1 MHIDPGWNFA
11 YVPMHSFEVELMRVN
26 SRPRLRRKMPESINA
41 GKNVAK
47 VSDLLKGIGGFVDLV
62 SDMAQKGQEKVEHTS
77 EIKTQDGISAM
88 YGFSVKLDGTGIPQ
102 VERFGNIIQNTE
114 KGPVVEEAREPF
126 VDIFEEKDNLEVIF
140 ELPGIEEEDIHY
152 ELKENSLILKA
163 TSQGRKYTKEVPLPF
178 KTSPVKTAY
187 KNGVFN
193 LKLKKITKK

>member
-62 SDMAQKGQEKVEHTS
+62 SDMAQKGQEKVENTS
-77 EIKTQDGISAM
+77 EIKAQDGISAM

-114 KGPVVEEAREPF
+114 KWPVVEEAREPF